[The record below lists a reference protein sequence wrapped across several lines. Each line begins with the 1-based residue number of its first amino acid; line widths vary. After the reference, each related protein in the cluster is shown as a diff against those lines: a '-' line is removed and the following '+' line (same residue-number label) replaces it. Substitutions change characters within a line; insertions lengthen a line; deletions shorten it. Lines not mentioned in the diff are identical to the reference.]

1 MLSQYI
7 QEALRQAKYEIL
19 SDDKSFYGEI
29 PGFQGVWA
37 NAETLEDCRNELA
50 EVLEEWIFLHLSD
63 NTPLPVVNG
72 LKLSVERVSEATL

>member
-7 QEALRQAKYEIL
+7 QAAMRQAKYEIL
-19 SDDKSFYGEI
+19 NDDGSFYGEI
-29 PGFQGVWA
+29 PDFQGVYA
-37 NAETLEDCRNELA
+37 NAGTLEDCREELA

-72 LKLSVERVSEATL
+72 LKLSVEKVSETAL

>member
-1 MLSQYI
+1 M
-7 QEALRQAKYEIL
+7 RQAKYEIL
-19 SDDKSFYGEI
+19 SDDGSFYGEI

-37 NAETLEDCRNELA
+37 NAATLEDCRNELV

-72 LKLSVERVSEATL
+72 LKLSVEKVS